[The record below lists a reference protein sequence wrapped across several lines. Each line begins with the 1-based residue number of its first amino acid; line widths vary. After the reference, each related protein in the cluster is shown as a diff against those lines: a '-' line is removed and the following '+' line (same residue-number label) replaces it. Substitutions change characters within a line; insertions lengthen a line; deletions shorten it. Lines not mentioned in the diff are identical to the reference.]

1 MSSNNLGWKRRN
13 ESYQGHGR
21 ILCDVFGVLLMR
33 SQLYTKFVT
42 LSDESLVC

>member
-1 MSSNNLGWKRRN
+1 MSSGNLDWKRRN

-33 SQLYTKFVT
+33 SRLCTKFVT
-42 LSDESLVC
+42 LSDEALVS